1 MIPSWPGGEP
11 LLEGKLE
18 MAPQTAPSL
27 KRTPLYEL
35 HREAGAKFVDFGGWE
50 MPVQYASI
58 IEEHRA
64 VRTSVGLFD
73 VSHMG
78 EIEISG
84 PRALEVVQRLT
95 TNDASKLAV
104 DQVQY
109 STLCYPHGGIV
120 DDLTVYRLGLE
131 HFLLCVNAAN
141 IDKDFAWIVEQA
153 YGDADIINTS
163 AQIAQLALQGRMAQ
177 ATLQSVCE
185 IALDEVR
192 YYWSAKGRVRGIE
205 TLISR
210 TGYTGED
217 GFELYCAAAQGPD
230 LWRALMQ
237 AGHPYQIK
245 PIGLGARDTLRLE
258 MGYALYGSDI
268 TADTTPWQAGLG
280 WIVKLSKG
288 DFVGREALAK
298 ERGEGIKRRLV
309 GLEMIERGVA
319 RAHYH
324 ILAGGEV
331 VGEVTSGTVSP
342 TLNKSV
348 GLGYVRT
355 EWAKVGTPIQVDIR
369 GKPAQARV
377 ASTPFYPPQV
387 RKA

>member
-1 MIPSWPGGEP
+1 
-11 LLEGKLE
+11 
-18 MAPQTAPSL
+18 MAPQAALSL

-35 HREAGAKFVDFGGWE
+35 HRGAGAKFVDFGGWE
-50 MPVQYASI
+50 MPVQYAGI

-78 EIEISG
+78 EIDIRG

-95 TNDASKLAV
+95 TNDASKLEV
-104 DQVQY
+104 RQVQY

-120 DDLTVYRLGLE
+120 DDLTVYRLGQD
-131 HFLLCVNAAN
+131 HFLLCINAAN
-141 IDKDFAWIVEQA
+141 IEKDFAWISEQA
-153 YGDADIINTS
+153 HGDADITNAS
-163 AQIAQLALQGRMAQ
+163 AQTAQLALQGPQAQ
-177 ATLQSVCE
+177 ATLQPLCDIV
-185 IALDEVR
+185 LDDLR
-192 YYWSAKGRVRGIE
+192 YYWSAKGHVSGID

-217 GFELYCAAAQGPD
+217 GFEMYCSASDGPE

-237 AGHPYQIK
+237 AGNSFQIK

-258 MGYALYGSDI
+258 MGYALYGNDI
-268 TADTTPWQAGLG
+268 TADTTPLQAGLG
-280 WIVKLSKG
+280 WIVKLNKG
-288 DFVGREALAK
+288 DFIGREALAK

-309 GLEMIERGVA
+309 GLEMIDRGVA

-324 ILAGGEV
+324 ILADEAV

-342 TLNKSV
+342 SLNKSV
-348 GLGYVRT
+348 GLGYVRI
-355 EWAKVGTPIQVDIR
+355 ECAKVGTPVQVDIR

-377 ASTPFYPPQV
+377 AATPFYPSQV
-387 RKA
+387 RKAY

>member
-1 MIPSWPGGEP
+1 
-11 LLEGKLE
+11 
-18 MAPQTAPSL
+18 MALQAALSL
-27 KRTPLYEL
+27 KRTPLYEV

-50 MPVQYASI
+50 MPVQYAGI
-58 IEEHRA
+58 VEEHRA

-78 EIEISG
+78 EIEIKG
-84 PRALEVVQRLT
+84 PGALEVVQRLT
-95 TNDASKLAV
+95 TNDASKLEV
-104 DQVQY
+104 SQVQY

-141 IDKDFAWIVEQA
+141 IDKDFAWILEQA
-153 YGDADIINTS
+153 RGEADITNTS
-163 AQIAQLALQGRMAQ
+163 AQIAQLALQGRQAQ
-177 ATLQSVCE
+177 TTLQPLCD
-185 IALDEVR
+185 IALDDLR

-217 GFELYCAAAQGPD
+217 GFELYCSASDGPA

-237 AGHPYQIK
+237 AGAPFQIK

-258 MGYALYGSDI
+258 MGYALYGNDI
-268 TADTTPWQAGLG
+268 TADTTPLQAGLG
-280 WIVKLSKG
+280 WIVKLGKE
-288 DFVGREALAK
+288 DFVGREALAR
-298 ERGEGIKRRLV
+298 ERGTGITRRLV
-309 GLEMIERGVA
+309 GLEMIDRGVA

-324 ILAGGEV
+324 ILADGEV

-342 TLNKSV
+342 SLNRSI
-348 GLGYVRT
+348 GLGYVRAAY
-355 EWAKVGTPIQVDIR
+355 AKVGTPVQVDIR
-369 GKPAQARV
+369 GKLAQARV
-377 ASTPFYPPQV
+377 ATTPFYPSQV
-387 RKA
+387 RKP